1 MENQSEKTVKER
13 LLKIETSDDQAAADY
28 IEEALR
34 LQNRMEAPSTQSKEP
49 EKINLFVK
57 DENENVVGGILTV
70 VYRYMMYVE
79 TLWIEPNYRKYGYG
93 RLLMNDAEQIARSK
107 GCTQIELNT
116 FNFQA
121 PEFYKRLGYEVFGE
135 SSYKEG
141 FTRYYM
147 RKWLE

>member
-1 MENQSEKTVKER
+1 MENQLEKNLKEP
-13 LLKIETSDDQAAADY
+13 LLRIEPSDDQIAADY

-34 LQNRMEAPSTQSKEP
+34 LQNRMEAPSAQSKEP
-49 EKINLFVK
+49 EKVNLFVK
-57 DENENVVGGILTV
+57 DESEKVVGGILTV
-70 VYRYMMYVE
+70 IYRYMMYVE
-79 TLWIEPNYRKYGYG
+79 TLWIEPKYRKYGYG
-93 RLLMNDAEQIARSK
+93 RQLMNDAEQIARSR

-121 PEFYKRLGYEVFGE
+121 PEFYKRLGYDVFGE

-147 RKWLE
+147 RKWLK